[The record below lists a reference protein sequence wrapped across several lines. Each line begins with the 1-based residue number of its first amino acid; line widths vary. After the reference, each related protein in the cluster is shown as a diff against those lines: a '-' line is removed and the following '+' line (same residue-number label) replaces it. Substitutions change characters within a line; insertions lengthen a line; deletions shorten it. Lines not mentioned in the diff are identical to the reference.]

1 MSVRIC
7 EQTEDRVTEVFKKVM
22 FMSLLV
28 SLMAFAPLMA
38 DNQVITSP
46 MASAVENAANA
57 DTFRGWQGYM
67 SQLGA
72 SAPQDIEYEQLVQ
85 IRLAQARGSYDYPV
99 TTGDSYTLRYIY
111 NNQTVSVPVTVSH
124 DNEISIPNV
133 GTFDRAGK
141 TFIELKS
148 EIEAAVSSRYP
159 YSNPVLSISS
169 TGVFQVRVS
178 GLVRSSSTYVD
189 AWGLSRLSD
198 LAEYAS
204 DSASTR
210 DVTVISHDG
219 NEAHYD
225 LYKAL
230 KQGDESQN
238 PLLRPGDTVIFN
250 PRSVTVLLNGRVL
263 RSGTYQLL
271 EEDLSIWTLIEDYA
285 LGGMN
290 DADFEHVSVS
300 RYVDGHVEN
309 FTVASGEDFT
319 LMDGDSVS
327 VPSLTPQ
334 TGSVV
339 ITGALRSTD
348 TTASYGTIQGQVSAQ
363 YFYRFAPG
371 ETLGEMLQTMS
382 SYFTSSSDL
391 DGAYITRDGKS
402 WPVSLRD
409 VMYGGS
415 PDGDITLRN
424 GDVLTVPF
432 SNQIVTV
439 NGAVNNPG
447 TYAYV
452 PGKDVSY
459 YVNLAGGL
467 TSSAKGLD
475 RYKLF
480 NSYGEK
486 LDKDAVITAETTI
499 EMEISTFERDLG
511 ITVSVVGLVA
521 TILGIVTS
529 VIELSN

>member
-1 MSVRIC
+1 MDGITWSSYGYPWMFGDASLNVVQPTNFWYYPRKTTRIGHPS
-7 EQTEDRVTEVFKKVM
+7 QQGVFID
-22 FMSLLV
+22 L
-28 SLMAFAPLMA
+28 
-38 DNQVITSP
+38 
-46 MASAVENAANA
+46 
-57 DTFRGWQGYM
+57 
-67 SQLGA
+67 
-72 SAPQDIEYEQLVQ
+72 
-85 IRLAQARGSYDYPV
+85 
-99 TTGDSYTLRYIY
+99 DSYR
-111 NNQTVSVPVTVSH
+111 
-124 DNEISIPNV
+124 
-133 GTFDRAGK
+133 R
-141 TFIELKS
+141 
-148 EIEAAVSSRYP
+148 
-159 YSNPVLSISS
+159 SNDQ
-169 TGVFQVRVS
+169 GEFQDK
-178 GLVRSSSTYVD
+178 YD
-189 AWGLSRLSD
+189 AWQHLPLGRHNGLTTHS
-198 LAEYAS
+198 
-204 DSASTR
+204 
-210 DVTVISHDG
+210 
-219 NEAHYD
+219 
-225 LYKAL
+225 
-230 KQGDESQN
+230 
-238 PLLRPGDTVIFN
+238 
-250 PRSVTVLLNGRVL
+250 
-263 RSGTYQLL
+263 
-271 EEDLSIWTLIEDYA
+271 
-285 LGGMN
+285 
-290 DADFEHVSVS
+290 
-300 RYVDGHVEN
+300 YVDGHVEN